1 MQKISPNL
9 SRKIQIR
16 RVSQI
21 SDDHCGPAVAQMLLD
36 NLGIEISQE
45 KIAEAAGVLETIKV
59 YGTRIDQLGSALKKL
74 APQVRL
80 WYKKNS
86 TLDDV
91 RILLREHSYPVGVEW
106 QGIFERE
113 EEEDDE
119 TDYGH
124 YSVITHIDDERK
136 ALIIVDPY
144 KDFAMQDRIISIS
157 QFSRRWWD
165 TNEITDRVTGKKE
178 YVKDNKL
185 LFIITPQGVSFH
197 SQLQMQCDFP

>member
-1 MQKISPNL
+1 MQKILPNL

-21 SDDHCGPAVAQMLLD
+21 SDDHCGPAVVQMLLD
-36 NLGIEISQE
+36 NLGVEITQE
-45 KIAEAAGVLETIKV
+45 KIAEAAGVLETIKI

-74 APQVRL
+74 APYVRL
-80 WYKKNS
+80 WYKKDS
-86 TLDDV
+86 TLDNV
-91 RILLREHSYPVGVEW
+91 RTLLREHAYPVGIEW
-106 QGIFERE
+106 QGLFERE

-124 YSVITHIDDERK
+124 YSVITHIDDGKK

-144 KDFAMQDRIISIS
+144 KDFASQDRIISVS
-157 QFSRRWWD
+157 QFLRRWWD

-185 LFIITPQGVSFH
+185 LFIITPREVYFP
-197 SQLQMQCDFP
+197 SQLQMQCEFA

>member
-1 MQKISPNL
+1 MQKILPNPA
-9 SRKIQIR
+9 RKIQIR
-16 RVSQI
+16 RVPQI
-21 SDDHCGPAVAQMLLD
+21 SDDHCGPAVLQMLLD

-45 KIAEAAGVLETIKV
+45 KIAEAAGVLETIKI

-80 WYKKNS
+80 WYKKDS
-86 TLDDV
+86 TLDNI
-91 RILLREHSYPVGVEW
+91 RILLREHAYPVGVEW

-124 YSVITHIDDERK
+124 YSMITHIDDERK

-144 KDFAMQDRIISIS
+144 RDFVSQDRIISIS
-157 QFSRRWWD
+157 QFLKRWWD
-165 TNEITDRVTGKKE
+165 TNEITDRITGKKHYQE
-178 YVKDNKL
+178 DNKL
-185 LFIITPQGVSFH
+185 LFIVTPRDVSFPRE
-197 SQLQMQCDFP
+197 LQMQCEFP